1 MRQLIALTI
10 SAPRRSL
17 VVMLLFVAG
26 VSTGIAWLEFDFS
39 PQQVYGGQQDV
50 IDFAEEHKR
59 LFRFE
64 DNIALV
70 LLESTDERSLI
81 RPDTLRWMKQLSDEA
96 KRIPGVTEVSS
107 LVAMQTPRFS
117 LRQREIQWV
126 PMIPE
131 SRFEDS
137 DWMDRR
143 LEKLPLLND
152 LLVSKDEKLTL
163 TLVSFDPDGRDINTT
178 RERIDGLEEVL
189 NRHPLPEGTQIAV
202 SGVPSIRVDV
212 IESLQTDQ
220 FVMTPIS
227 AALFV
232 VLAIAMYRSIRVTA
246 VALLSVLAA
255 VGLTLGIMGWCGMTF
270 SILSN
275 IVPTLV
281 MIIGAANCVHI
292 IGRLQGVLT
301 ATNKPM
307 EQCIR
312 EVMREMSKTCLLTL
326 ATTGIGFGSLLMARS
341 DLLQLLAVQSALGM
355 LCNYVCLM
363 LILSPGLVLTAH
375 LLPEARSRNHGA
387 DEPAIPS
394 TLWQHVGSFVCHHA
408 ALIVV
413 AHLGIA
419 AAAVVVAMNIRVNSY
434 MFETYES
441 GHPVVQVTETLD
453 DRMSGLI
460 TLEVQLIAD
469 VRQRFFEAD
478 MAQACKRIRDALL
491 QDDRISFSR
500 DYIQVLSAF
509 DHRVMSSD
517 TDEATAALGRVQR
530 ILPKLQKTA
539 DQFGFLAADEPRARI
554 MLRVRDI
561 GSMGFKE
568 LFVHVDKVVRQ
579 ELPRDVGFRLTGDA
593 WLHAICMDQFVRD
606 LFYSL
611 IAASGIIF
619 VLIGLL
625 FRSVKTGLI
634 SAIPNLFPLTMTLGY
649 MYLRGYELTAGNVIV
664 YAISL
669 GIAVDD
675 TIHFLA
681 RYREES
687 KRSTD
692 EVQVVSSA
700 LASSG
705 RAILLTSCLVV
716 AGLSVLIFSEFLP
729 TRRFA
734 ELTAIT
740 MCAALPGDLILLPA
754 MLSLVARKRAT

>member
-17 VVMLLFVAG
+17 AVMLLFVG
-26 VSTGIAWLEFDFS
+26 VVSSGIIWLEFDFS

-70 LLESTDERSLI
+70 LLESTDGQSLI
-81 RPDTLRWMKQLSDEA
+81 RPDALRWMKQLGNEA
-96 KRIPGVTEVSS
+96 TLIPGVTDVSS
-107 LVAMQTPRFS
+107 LVSMQTPRLN

-126 PMIPE
+126 PMVPE
-131 SRFEDS
+131 SRFEDAE
-137 DWMDRR
+137 WLVRR
-143 LEKLPLLND
+143 LDKLPLLND
-152 LLVSKDEKLTL
+152 LLVSKDALLTL
-163 TLVSFDPDGRDINTT
+163 TLVSFDPEGRDINTT
-178 RERIDGLEEVL
+178 RDRIDGLKDVL
-189 NRHPLPEGTQIAV
+189 QAHPIPEGTRLAI

-227 AALFV
+227 AGLFV
-232 VLAIAMYRSIRVTA
+232 LLAIAMYRSIRVT
-246 VALLSVLAA
+246 VIALLSVLTA

-301 ATNKPM
+301 TTEKPL

-312 EVMREMSKTCLLTL
+312 DVMGEMSRTCLLTL
-326 ATTGIGFGSLLMARS
+326 ATTGIGFGSLLLARS

-363 LILSPGLVLTAH
+363 LILPPGLVLTAH
-375 LLPEARSRNHGA
+375 LLPEARRRHGLA
-387 DEPAIPS
+387 AASPPKS
-394 TLWQHVGSFVCHHA
+394 VLWDRVGSLVCRHA
-408 ALIVV
+408 SLIVAV
-413 AHLGIA
+413 HLA
-419 AAAVVVAMNIRVNSY
+419 AAAVAVIVAMNVRVNSY
-434 MFETYES
+434 MYETYEE
-441 GHPVVQVTETLD
+441 GHPVVQVTNTLD
-453 DRMSGLI
+453 DKMSGLI
-460 TLEVQLIAD
+460 TLEVQLIAEYRD
-469 VRQRFFEAD
+469 RFFEAD
-478 MAQACKRIRDALL
+478 MAKACGRIREVLL

-500 DYIQVLSAF
+500 DYIQVLSAY
-509 DHRVMSSD
+509 DPRVLSED
-517 TDEATAALGRVQR
+517 AKEAGAALTRVNR
-530 ILPKLQKTA
+530 ILPKLQQH
-539 DQFGFLAADEPRARI
+539 DVQFGFLAAEEPRARI

-568 LFVHVDKVVRQ
+568 LFVHVDEVVKN
-579 ELPRDVGFRLTGDA
+579 ELPTDVSFRLTGDA

-619 VLIGLL
+619 ILIGLL

-634 SAIPNLFPLTMTLGY
+634 SAIPNLFPLTMTVGY

-664 YAISL
+664 FAISL

-681 RYREES
+681 RYKEES
-687 KRSTD
+687 KRSD
-692 EVQVVSSA
+692 ESVTVVSSA

-716 AGLSVLIFSEFLP
+716 SGLSVLIFSEFLP

-754 MLSLVARKRAT
+754 MLSLARKKTT

>member
-1 MRQLIALTI
+1 
-10 SAPRRSL
+10 
-17 VVMLLFVAG
+17 
-26 VSTGIAWLEFDFS
+26 
-39 PQQVYGGQQDV
+39 
-50 IDFAEEHKR
+50 
-59 LFRFE
+59 
-64 DNIALV
+64 
-70 LLESTDERSLI
+70 
-81 RPDTLRWMKQLSDEA
+81 
-96 KRIPGVTEVSS
+96 
-107 LVAMQTPRFS
+107 
-117 LRQREIQWV
+117 
-126 PMIPE
+126 
-131 SRFEDS
+131 
-137 DWMDRR
+137 
-143 LEKLPLLND
+143 
-152 LLVSKDEKLTL
+152 
-163 TLVSFDPDGRDINTT
+163 
-178 RERIDGLEEVL
+178 
-189 NRHPLPEGTQIAV
+189 
-202 SGVPSIRVDV
+202 
-212 IESLQTDQ
+212 
-220 FVMTPIS
+220 
-227 AALFV
+227 
-232 VLAIAMYRSIRVTA
+232 
-246 VALLSVLAA
+246 
-255 VGLTLGIMGWCGMTF
+255 MTF

-301 ATNKPM
+301 STDMPLVL
-307 EQCIR
+307 CIR
-312 EVMREMSKTCLLTL
+312 EVMDEMSKTCLLTL

-355 LCNYVCLM
+355 LCNYLCLM

-716 AGLSVLIFSEFLP
+716 SGLSVLIFSEFLP

>member
-1 MRQLIALTI
+1 
-10 SAPRRSL
+10 
-17 VVMLLFVAG
+17 MLLLVGAI
-26 VSTGIAWLEFDFS
+26 STGIIWLEFDFS

-81 RPDTLRWMKQLSDEA
+81 RPDTLRWMKQISDRA
-96 KRIPGVTEVSS
+96 AFIPGATEISS
-107 LVAMQTPRFS
+107 LVAIQTPRIN
-117 LRQREIQWV
+117 LRQQDIQWV
-126 PMIPE
+126 PLIPE
-131 SRFEDS
+131 SRYEDS
-137 DWMDRR
+137 EWLTRR
-143 LEKLPLLND
+143 LEKMPLLND
-152 LLVSKDEKLTL
+152 LLVSKDGLLTL
-163 TLVSFDPDGRDINTT
+163 ILVSFDPDGRDINTT
-178 RERIDGLEEVL
+178 RKRIDGLHKVLEE
-189 NRHPLPEGTQIAV
+189 HPLPAGTQFAV

-227 AALFV
+227 AGLFV
-232 VLAIAMYRSIRVTA
+232 LIAICMYRSLRVT
-246 VALLSVLAA
+246 VASLLSVLTA
-255 VGLTLGIMGWCGMTF
+255 VGMTLGVMGWCGMTF

-292 IGRLQGVLT
+292 IGRLQGVL
-301 ATNKPM
+301 ATTDKPL

-326 ATTGIGFGSLLMARS
+326 ATTAIGFGSLLLARS
-341 DLLQLLAVQSALGM
+341 ELLQLLAVQSAMGM
-355 LCNYVCLM
+355 VCNYLCLM
-363 LILSPGLVLTAH
+363 LILPPGLALTAH
-375 LLPEARSRNHGA
+375 LLPEARNRHRGA
-387 DEPAIPS
+387 SEPVPESLA
-394 TLWQHVGSFVCHHA
+394 WQRIGSLVCGYA
-408 ALIVV
+408 PLIV
-413 AHLGIA
+413 AIHLA
-419 AAAVVVAMNIRVNSY
+419 AAAVAVIVAMNIRVNSY
-434 MFETYES
+434 MFETYER
-441 GHPVVQVTETLD
+441 GHPMVQVTETLD
-453 DRMSGLI
+453 EKMSGLI

-469 VRQRFFEAD
+469 DRDRFFEAD
-478 MAQACKRIRDALL
+478 MAKACERIRKALL

-500 DYIQVLSAF
+500 DYVEVLSAF
-509 DHRVMSSD
+509 DRRVMSDDKNES
-517 TDEATAALGRVQR
+517 AAALKRVQR
-530 ILPKLQKTA
+530 LLPKMQRKEI
-539 DQFGFLAADEPRARI
+539 QFGFLAADEPRARI

-568 LFVHVDKVVRQ
+568 LFVHVDKVVEQ
-579 ELPRDVGFRLTGDA
+579 ELPEDVDFRLTGDA

-664 YAISL
+664 FAISL

-681 RYREES
+681 RYKEES
-687 KRSTD
+687 RRSD
-692 EVQVVSSA
+692 DSVKIVSSA

-716 AGLSVLIFSEFLP
+716 SGLSVLIFSEFLP

-754 MLSLVARKRAT
+754 MLSLARKKST

>member
-1 MRQLIALTI
+1 MRQLIGLTI

-17 VVMLLFVAG
+17 AVMLLFVAA
-26 VSTGIAWLEFDFS
+26 VSTGIVWLEFDFS

-754 MLSLVARKRAT
+754 MLSLVARKQST